1 MINGTKNIKISF
13 TLMALFIAIVMGQGG
28 ISYLSQKL
36 EVENTVKGRIQ
47 EALSKIIDSH
57 KYVINVDVELEIV
70 DEVEEQITMLSP
82 RATPTKK
89 KSLSPAQ
96 ETAQALLEM
105 QDEILQEAEA
115 EENVYSIG
123 LPIPGFEV
131 DIPERKS
138 PKPRRPKSK
147 PLAPETMRPMDN
159 SLEDENSGSLEPSV
173 DKVLRSKRPA
183 RAEVRKMELSLILQE
198 GAAPELIENIRQLTM
213 AASKF
218 DRSRGDKL
226 TIMTASFKERRDKR
240 SAEQIMLKNIAE
252 KIDILEQKRISEGE
266 DWRTQ
271 IESYRSEESKR
282 REEDREFFNE
292 QLQQMQD
299 QAKLQAYEQ
308 EKRELMLRDSMKM
321 DKLNAEIT
329 ALKEMLSVSNTT
341 DSVKKAKQKV
351 SLDSARFA
359 LLDNELQGLRQ
370 MLLRS
375 MLQDSVDAQQQA
387 QIEIQKEIE
396 AREKE
401 KAKRDSLLA
410 EKIAALDI
418 VQNEMDALQS
428 EMEGGMDS
436 SFILWGLGALVVLL
450 LAAVIF
456 MLLRNKQG
464 PPPMPPYMYAPPPRG
479 RPRRR
484 PKPKRKKK
492 KATSK
497 DESNKQ
503 SETLAEAGEKNVE
516 KNQSNGANGSD
527 KIIDEETAVTPPAVP
542 VNEDPNVVRSEIDD
556 IRKSVVSMSVGQPDR
571 TTTIVKEW
579 LEQPAPA
586 GGEIPTDSGGG
597 EEPVAETEATE
608 TEEAKEE

>member
-1 MINGTKNIKISF
+1 
-13 TLMALFIAIVMGQGG
+13 
-28 ISYLSQKL
+28 
-36 EVENTVKGRIQ
+36 
-47 EALSKIIDSH
+47 
-57 KYVINVDVELEIV
+57 
-70 DEVEEQITMLSP
+70 
-82 RATPTKK
+82 
-89 KSLSPAQ
+89 
-96 ETAQALLEM
+96 
-105 QDEILQEAEA
+105 
-115 EENVYSIG
+115 
-123 LPIPGFEV
+123 
-131 DIPERKS
+131 
-138 PKPRRPKSK
+138 
-147 PLAPETMRPMDN
+147 MRPMDN
-159 SLEDENSGSLEPSV
+159 SFEEENTGSLEPAV

-183 RAEVRKMELSLILQE
+183 RAEVKKMELSLILQE

-266 DWRTQ
+266 DWKTQ

-308 EKRELMLRDSMKM
+308 EKKELMLRDSMKM
-321 DKLNAEIT
+321 DKLNTEIT
-329 ALKEMLSVSNTT
+329 ALKEMLTVSNTT
-341 DSVKKAKQKV
+341 DSVKKEKQKG

-387 QIEIQKEIE
+387 QMEIQKELE

-436 SFILWGLGALVVLL
+436 SIILWGLGALVVLL

-479 RPRRR
+479 RPMRKPR
-484 PKPKRKKK
+484 PKKK
-492 KATSK
+492 KKKSVSK
-497 DESNKQ
+497 NGKDNQSEQSVESAEKKVESNQ
-503 SETLAEAGEKNVE
+503 T
-516 KNQSNGANGSD
+516 NGVNGSE
-527 KIIDEETAVTPPAVP
+527 KAIDEEVPITPSVP
-542 VNEDPNVVRSEIDD
+542 VSEDPNVVRSEIDD

-579 LEQPAPA
+579 LEQPAPS
-586 GGEIPTDSGGG
+586 GGEPATDGGGG
-597 EEPVAETEATE
+597 EDVADAEEADA
-608 TEEAKEE
+608 EEAKEE

>member
-1 MINGTKNIKISF
+1 MINGTKNIKILLICLAL
-13 TLMALFIAIVMGQGG
+13 LMATIMGQGG

-82 RATPTKK
+82 RATPSKK
-89 KSLSPAQ
+89 KQLSPAQ

-115 EENVYSIG
+115 EDNLYSIG

-131 DIPERKS
+131 DVSEKKS
-138 PKPRRPKSK
+138 SKPRRPKSR
-147 PLAPETMRPMDN
+147 PIAPETMRPVDN
-159 SLEDENSGSLEPSV
+159 SFDEENTGSLEPAV

-183 RAEVRKMELSLILQE
+183 RAEVKKMELSLILQE

-266 DWRTQ
+266 DWKTQ

-282 REEDREFFNE
+282 REEDRDFFNE

-308 EKRELMLRDSMKM
+308 EKKELMLRDSMKM
-321 DKLNAEIT
+321 DKLNTEIT
-329 ALKEMLSVSNTT
+329 ALKEMLTVSNTT
-341 DSVKKAKQKV
+341 DSVKKEKQKG

-387 QIEIQKEIE
+387 QIEIQKELK

-418 VQNEMDALQS
+418 VQNEMDDLQS
-428 EMEGGMDS
+428 EMEGGVDS
-436 SFILWGLGALVVLL
+436 SLVLWGLGALVALL

-484 PKPKRKKK
+484 PKPKKKK
-492 KATSK
+492 KKTISK
-497 DESNKQ
+497 SDNDRQ
-503 SETLAEAGEKNVE
+503 SEKPAESREKKVE
-516 KNQSNGANGSD
+516 KNQANGVSESE
-527 KIIDEETAVTPPAVP
+527 KLIIEETPVVPPIP

-586 GGEIPTDSGGG
+586 GGEPATNGGG
-597 EEPVAETEATE
+597 EEDGAAEAESTE